1 MELKDTR
8 NLHTSVEMGVTPVS
22 ERSDPK
28 NHKVYGILFPPK
40 EDEVS
45 PFTESKDTHKGYEK
59 LKFAG
64 VSTLDWLNTWRSLE
78 ENYASSPEPGK

>member
-22 ERSDPK
+22 ERNDPK
-28 NHKVYGILFPPK
+28 NQKAYDILFPPK
-40 EDEVS
+40 EDEAN
-45 PFTESKDTHKGYEK
+45 PNIGSKNAYKNHNKIIFGS
-59 LKFAG
+59 

-78 ENYASSPEPGK
+78 EN

>member
-22 ERSDPK
+22 ESNDQK
-28 NHKVYGILFPPK
+28 NHKVYDILFPPK
-40 EDEVS
+40 EDKANLNIG
-45 PFTESKDTHKGYEK
+45 SKNANKNHNKIIFGS
-59 LKFAG
+59 

-78 ENYASSPEPGK
+78 EN

>member
-22 ERSDPK
+22 ERNDPK
-28 NHKVYGILFPPK
+28 NQKVYDILFPPK
-40 EDEVS
+40 EDEAN
-45 PFTESKDTHKGYEK
+45 PNIGSKNVYKNHNKIIFGS
-59 LKFAG
+59 

-78 ENYASSPEPGK
+78 ET

>member
-22 ERSDPK
+22 ESNDPK
-28 NHKVYGILFPPK
+28 NHKVYDILFPPK
-40 EDEVS
+40 EDEGNPNNGS
-45 PFTESKDTHKGYEK
+45 KNAYESHDKIIFGS
-59 LKFAG
+59 

-78 ENYASSPEPGK
+78 EN